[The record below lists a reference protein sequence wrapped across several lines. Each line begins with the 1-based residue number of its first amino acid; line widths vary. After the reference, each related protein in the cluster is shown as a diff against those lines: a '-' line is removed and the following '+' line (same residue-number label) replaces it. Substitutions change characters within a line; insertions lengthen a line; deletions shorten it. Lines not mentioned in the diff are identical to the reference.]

1 MPPGSRVVLAVLLFA
16 VLATSGC
23 AAAPAAPSPEP
34 GLASAVPNSFRGMA
48 LENMNAYFA
57 PLEPVI
63 TAAGGTMR
71 EAEIVGRVGDDG
83 ATSIVA
89 VRVPGVSG
97 GALLDAFVADSR
109 VAIERE
115 GLGPFEVEDVDL
127 AGQRVTRIVVP
138 EMTLY
143 VLGLSD
149 TLFYWTAADE
159 AAAAELLG
167 LLPQVSPEWRSLAH

>member
-1 MPPGSRVVLAVLLFA
+1 MPPGSRIILAVLLLA

-23 AAAPAAPSPEP
+23 AAAPAAPSREP
-34 GLASAVPNSFRGMA
+34 GLASAVPDSFRGMA

-83 ATSIVA
+83 STSIVA
-89 VRVPGVSG
+89 VRVPRVSG
-97 GALLDAFVADSR
+97 AALRDAFVADSR

-115 GLGPFEVEDVDL
+115 GLGPFEVEEVSL
-127 AGQRVTRIVVP
+127 AGRQVTRIVVP

-143 VLGLSD
+143 VLASTD
-149 TLFYWTAADE
+149 TLFYWTATDE

-167 LLPQVSPEWRSLAH
+167 LLP